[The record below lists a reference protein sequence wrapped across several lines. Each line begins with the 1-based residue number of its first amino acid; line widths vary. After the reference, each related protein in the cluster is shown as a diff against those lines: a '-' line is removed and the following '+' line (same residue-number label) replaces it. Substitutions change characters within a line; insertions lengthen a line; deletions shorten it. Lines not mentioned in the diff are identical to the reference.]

1 MTAQTRHL
9 VGRLSVIDLPDWDL
23 DAGNYYVSVF
33 GTNGNYLGWGFGST
47 PGDDVA
53 THNGVVGATNLY
65 VGFQLSGD
73 GA

>member
-23 DAGNYYVSVF
+23 DAGNYLF

-53 THNGVVGATNLY
+53 TYNGVVGATNLY